1 MSELIYSVEELF
13 TDFLEANKQFNIPDY
28 QRGYKWDADDIR
40 KLLDDLQKFEDSS
53 PNEEAFYCLQNIT
66 LIQDGKMLNVV
77 DGQQRLT
84 TLYILLSYYKNVK
97 NEEFPFKSEI
107 LKYSIRSNTAERLK
121 SLYENKEIWSSLN
134 PSNVKHRDEFYIL
147 TVAQA
152 IQGWFEN
159 KQLNFDIIWK
169 KTQLI
174 VNKLDNKIEEE
185 KEEKVFANINGGK
198 VPLDGADL
206 VRAVLITKSAKEK
219 SPEKQKINEFR
230 VRMGMEI
237 DEMNRWWDTKDVQDY
252 YQQFLPSELERE
264 VSFNQKEYPISLLY
278 KIFYEINQ
286 NSDNEN
292 KKISFD
298 FFEYGVDFDSEKGN
312 DYYEMYKEILSLHLT
327 LKDWF
332 NHQEIYHLLGYL
344 FFNFKQ
350 KVSLKEIWHKKWKAS
365 TTKSDFINKLKEL
378 VSSNLEDLVQTQKG
392 TSEKREEL
400 LAKIE
405 NISEDWYNSQDTLKL
420 LLLMDVVYFIDKKTD
435 RLPVPYFKAH
445 DEDKEHIMCQHP
457 REEEEQISSCDA
469 RSFLEHFFNDEQD
482 EKIEVTSFIEELQR
496 KEGEKLSAEEQKK
509 FDDLLHRYS
518 LNSIGNIV
526 LLNKQVNRSYK
537 NAPHNEKI
545 TRIVSE
551 FFGNKHYIRPFTA
564 AVFLEK
570 DSTEIKKEFRWGI
583 KEIEA
588 NAKKNISEQISKFLG
603 WRK

>member
-1 MSELIYSVEELF
+1 MEKGELVSELIYSVEELF
-13 TDFLEANKQFNIPDY
+13 TDFLETNKQFNIPDY

-66 LIQDGKMLNVV
+66 LIQNGKMLNVV

-107 LKYSIRSNTAERLK
+107 LEYSIRSNTAEKLK

-174 VNKLDNKIEEE
+174 VNKLDNKI
-185 KEEKVFANINGGK
+185 EEKVFANINGGK

-278 KIFYEINQ
+278 K
-286 NSDNEN
+286 
-292 KKISFD
+292 
-298 FFEYGVDFDSEKGN
+298 FFMK
-312 DYYEMYKEILSLHLT
+312 
-327 LKDWF
+327 
-332 NHQEIYHLLGYL
+332 
-344 FFNFKQ
+344 
-350 KVSLKEIWHKKWKAS
+350 
-365 TTKSDFINKLKEL
+365 
-378 VSSNLEDLVQTQKG
+378 
-392 TSEKREEL
+392 
-400 LAKIE
+400 
-405 NISEDWYNSQDTLKL
+405 
-420 LLLMDVVYFIDKKTD
+420 
-435 RLPVPYFKAH
+435 
-445 DEDKEHIMCQHP
+445 
-457 REEEEQISSCDA
+457 
-469 RSFLEHFFNDEQD
+469 
-482 EKIEVTSFIEELQR
+482 
-496 KEGEKLSAEEQKK
+496 
-509 FDDLLHRYS
+509 
-518 LNSIGNIV
+518 
-526 LLNKQVNRSYK
+526 
-537 NAPHNEKI
+537 
-545 TRIVSE
+545 
-551 FFGNKHYIRPFTA
+551 
-564 AVFLEK
+564 
-570 DSTEIKKEFRWGI
+570 
-583 KEIEA
+583 
-588 NAKKNISEQISKFLG
+588 
-603 WRK
+603 